1 MLGDTNRVLIAE
13 DSGVFRRFLSST
25 LQNGPGLRVIGEAS
39 DGLSAIQ
46 QAQEL
51 RPDLVVLDV
60 GLPKLN
66 GIEAARVIR
75 ERSPRS
81 KILFV
86 SQESSGD
93 VIQEAM
99 NTGAHGY
106 VTKINAGH
114 ALVPA
119 VGAVLRGEIFLDS
132 IYR

>member
-1 MLGDTNRVLIAE
+1 VRPRTDYSV
-13 DSGVFRRFLSST
+13 
-25 LQNGPGLRVIGEAS
+25 
-39 DGLSAIQ
+39 IQ

-51 RPDLVVLDV
+51 RPDLVVLNV

-66 GIEAARVIR
+66 GIEAARVIC

-99 NTGAHGY
+99 NTGARGY
-106 VTKINAGH
+106 VTKINVGRD
-114 ALVPA
+114 LVPA
-119 VGAVLRGEIFLDS
+119 VGAALRGEIFLNS

>member
-13 DSGVFRRFLSST
+13 DSEVFRRFLSST
-25 LQNGPGLRVIGEAS
+25 LQNGPGLRVIGQAS

-86 SQESSGD
+86 SQESSAD
-93 VIQEAM
+93 VIQEAL

-106 VTKINAGH
+106 VTKINVGRD
-114 ALVPA
+114 LVPA
-119 VGAVLRGEIFLDS
+119 VGAVLRGEMFLNS